1 MGREIWRHDMAHGG
15 DGRSGESSRDAVGSV
30 EGKHYVAAHKR
41 GDHGRVVLTPAKE
54 GTVTRATIRSAVE
67 AVVAKRRGAKAR

>member
-1 MGREIWRHDMAHGG
+1 MAHGG
-15 DGRSGESSRDAVGSV
+15 DGRSGKSDRDAVEPS

-41 GDHGRVVLTPAKE
+41 GDSGRVVLTPAKE

-67 AVVAKRRGAKAR
+67 AVVAKRRGTTAR